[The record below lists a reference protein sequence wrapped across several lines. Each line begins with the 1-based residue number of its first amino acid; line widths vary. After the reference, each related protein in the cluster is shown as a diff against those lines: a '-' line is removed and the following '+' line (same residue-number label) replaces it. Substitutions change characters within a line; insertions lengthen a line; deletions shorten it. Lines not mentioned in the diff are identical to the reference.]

1 MNGPPRMGPDGARL
15 GSLVRSRAPGRLPA
29 TLGALL
35 LALVAACGGG
45 TAPTGAARGDTAPPP
60 AAAANVAPPPAAA
73 PAAPALLPMR
83 VAYPA
88 ISALQLPFYL
98 AEDAG
103 LFQRYGLDVELVYI
117 QAAPN
122 VARSLMAG
130 DVAIAGLGPRVLLEA
145 AGQGADLVLIANQVP
160 TYSFS
165 LYGDPRA
172 GVQRMEDLRGKTLA
186 VTQRGAATDLAG
198 RHGLRHAGL
207 TPEVDV
213 EIAHVKDVPAVLTT
227 VLQGLA
233 AGGVVSPPSTLKGRE
248 GGLVE
253 LLNLRTLGLPYLD
266 VGIGAR
272 REYLAANR
280 EAALRWMR
288 AYSAA
293 IALLKDDPAA
303 AERALARYTAT
314 DEPGL
319 LAESYA
325 AAREIFAFTE
335 PYVPLDALQAV
346 LDEVENPT
354 LRAMPPDAFVDQ
366 SLVAELDAEG
376 FYAQLR

>member
-1 MNGPPRMGPDGARL
+1 VGRSVAIGLRLGLCVLVLGLLVACRAGTPSSAASGGVAATAGPPGDSASG
-15 GSLVRSRAPGRLPA
+15 GS
-29 TLGALL
+29 
-35 LALVAACGGG
+35 
-45 TAPTGAARGDTAPPP
+45 
-60 AAAANVAPPPAAA
+60 AA
-73 PAAPALLPMR
+73 PAASDAPPSPISMR

-88 ISALQLPFYL
+88 ISALQLPYYL

-103 LFQRYGLDVELVYI
+103 LFQRYGLDVELLYV

-130 DVAIAGLGPRVLLEA
+130 DIAIGGLGPRVLLEA
-145 AGQGADLVLIANQVP
+145 AAQGADLVLIANQVP

-172 GVQRMEDLRGKTLA
+172 GVQRVEDLRGKTLA
-186 VTQRGAATDLAG
+186 VTQRGSATDLAG
-198 RHGLRHAGL
+198 RRGLRHAGL
-207 TPEVDV
+207 TPEEDV
-213 EIAHVKDVPAVLTT
+213 SFVHVKDVPAVLTT

-266 VGIGAR
+266 VAVGAR
-272 REYLAANR
+272 REYLATNH
-280 EAALRWMR
+280 EAARRWMR

-293 IALLKDDPAA
+293 IALLEADPDAA
-303 AERALARYTAT
+303 KRALARYTST
-314 DEPGL
+314 DEPAL
-319 LAESYA
+319 LDESYA
-325 AAREIFAFTE
+325 AAREIFSYGV

-346 LDEVENPT
+346 LDEVENPE
-354 LRAMPPDAFVDQ
+354 LRAMPPERFVDQ

-376 FYAQLR
+376 FFAQLRQNPEGSRP